1 MRSIVASVRQNFLP
15 EEPWLLR
22 QRCLGFGL
30 KRLCLLWRSSR
41 HLSGFGLLRLGR
53 SALGL
58 SARLAAAVCLNDA
71 PSYVMQLLLLHDQV
85 RWLLGAERQ
94 P

>member
-1 MRSIVASVRQNFLP
+1 MASFGQNFLP
-15 EEPWLLR
+15 EEAWLLG
-22 QRCLGFGL
+22 QRCLGCGL

-41 HLSGFGLLRLGR
+41 HLSRFGLLRLGR
-53 SALGL
+53 SILGS
-58 SARLAAAVCLNDA
+58 SARLAGAVCLNDA
-71 PSYVMQLLLLHDQV
+71 PGYVMQLLLLHDQV

>member
-1 MRSIVASVRQNFLP
+1 MASVRQRFLP

-22 QRCLGFGL
+22 QRSLGFGL
-30 KRLCLLWRSSR
+30 KRLCLLWCSSR
-41 HLSGFGLLRLGR
+41 HLSRFGLLRLGR

-58 SARLAAAVCLNDA
+58 SARLAAAVYLNDA